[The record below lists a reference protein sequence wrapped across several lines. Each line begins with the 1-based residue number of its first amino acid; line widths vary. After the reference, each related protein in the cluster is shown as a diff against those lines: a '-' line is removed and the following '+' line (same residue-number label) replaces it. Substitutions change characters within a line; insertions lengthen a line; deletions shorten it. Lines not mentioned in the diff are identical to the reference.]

1 MRIPGLAHRGYPLR
15 HPENTL
21 RGFRAAMDLGFTHLE
36 LDVQLTRD
44 GVPVVIHDP
53 TVDRTT
59 NGKGPVGSFTL
70 RELRELD
77 AGSGERIP
85 TLEEAL
91 RLAKDRMIV
100 DIELKQTG
108 DAYPG
113 MEEAVLDVVRREG
126 VREQVFLTS
135 FDHYAI
141 ERARTLDAEIELGL
155 VIYGATPAVF
165 PYMAEHRLRY
175 LSVKHVFVTP
185 AYVEEARK
193 RDIQLIVWTPDDEA
207 TLRSWAAVPGLL
219 VCTNNA
225 EGWANLYAA
234 AQK

>member
-15 HPENTL
+15 HPENTI
-21 RGFRAAMDLGFTHLE
+21 RGFQAALGLGFSHLE

-59 NGKGPVGSFTL
+59 DGKGPVASYTL
-70 RELRELD
+70 QELRELD
-77 AGSGERIP
+77 AGSGEKIP

-91 RLAKDRMIV
+91 RFAKDRMIV

-108 DAYPG
+108 DAHPG
-113 MEEAVLDVVRREG
+113 MEEAVLDVVRRED

-175 LSVKHVFVTP
+175 LSVKHVFVTQ
-185 AYVEEARK
+185 AFVEEAGK
-193 RDIQLIVWTPDDEA
+193 NGVQLIVWTPDDES
-207 TLRSWAAVPGLL
+207 TLRSLAAVPDLL
-219 VCTNNA
+219 ICTNNA
-225 EGWANLYAA
+225 EGWAKIYAETRI
-234 AQK
+234 